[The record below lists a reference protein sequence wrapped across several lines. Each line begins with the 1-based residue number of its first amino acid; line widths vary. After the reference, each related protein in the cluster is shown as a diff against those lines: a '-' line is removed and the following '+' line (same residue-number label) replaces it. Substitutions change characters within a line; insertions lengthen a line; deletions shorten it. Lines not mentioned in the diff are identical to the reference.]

1 MSSPYV
7 PSKWDVFKSLMI
19 YLLLFFS
26 LGVMTEVRQMR
37 QNQPS
42 TPVHPIR

>member
-1 MSSPYV
+1 MSSPYRE
-7 PSKWDVFKSLMI
+7 SKWDILKSLLI
-19 YLLLFFS
+19 YIAMFLF

-37 QNQPS
+37 QYPLS

>member
-1 MSSPYV
+1 MRSPYV
-7 PSKWDVFKSLMI
+7 PSKWDTFKSLMI
-19 YLLLFFS
+19 YVLLFFS
-26 LGVMTEVRQMR
+26 LGAMIEMRQMR